1 MLAIIGVVALVE
13 AAIWGGILWRR
24 TAPTTQPASPPV
36 NVLLVTID
44 TLRADAL
51 GASGNPKASTPWMD
65 RIAALG
71 LRFDRAHAH
80 NVVTLP
86 SHANILSG
94 RYPFVHG
101 VRDNAGFRFP
111 DTVDTLATVL
121 KGRGYRT
128 GAFVSAFPLKAR
140 FGLARGFDEYD
151 DRLSGAARPAFL
163 EQERS
168 GAETVAKAR
177 TWLGRESSA
186 PTFCWV
192 HLYEPHFPYTPPEP
206 FASKFADNPY
216 AGEVAAADAAL
227 GTLVGPILDAGSS
240 SRTVIVL
247 TADHGE
253 SLGEHGEATH
263 GIFAYEATLHVPLIV
278 YAAGSVRP
286 GVRSDLVR
294 HVDIMPTVLAL
305 LHLPV
310 RGGPGRPQPAR
321 AAGGRRRRTLVFR
334 SLLRRAEPRL
344 GSGPRRARRSPQVHR
359 AANPGALRPERG
371 SG

>member
-1 MLAIIGVVALVE
+1 MRSAH
-13 AAIWGGILWRR
+13 
-24 TAPTTQPASPPV
+24 T
-36 NVLLVTID
+36 
-44 TLRADAL
+44 
-51 GASGNPKASTPWMD
+51 GNPKASTPWMD
-65 RIAALG
+65 RLAALG

-128 GAFVSAFPLKAR
+128 GAFVSAFPLEAR

-168 GAETVAKAR
+168 GTETVAHAR
-177 TWLGRESSA
+177 AWLGRESSA

-192 HLYEPHFPYTPPEP
+192 HLYEPHFPYAPPEP
-206 FASKFADNPY
+206 FASRFADNPY

-227 GTLVGPILDAGSS
+227 GTLLGPILDGRIVEPHARRPDRR
-240 SRTVIVL
+240 SRRIARRARRGHARHL
-247 TADHGE
+247 RLRSDAARAADR
-253 SLGEHGEATH
+253 LR
-263 GIFAYEATLHVPLIV
+263 
-278 YAAGSVRP
+278 AGSVRP

-294 HVDIMPTVLAL
+294 HVDILPTVLAL
-305 LHLPV
+305 LQLPG

-321 AAGGRRRRTLVFR
+321 AAGGHRRRTLVFR
-334 SLLRRAEPRL
+334 SASPARSIAA
-344 GSGPRRARRSPQVHR
+344 GRRS
-359 AANPGALRPERG
+359 AACSTIASSTSTCRSR
-371 SG
+371 SSTT